1 MRTKLEQAR
10 RANEAPSRAADSR
23 EFRVTTKDPAQ
34 GRQAAPRRRIPAL
47 SLFLPILA
55 LAFASPAFA
64 ATGLAAD
71 SADQLHA
78 STPLSETVAGPML
91 PEQRSMLFANDV
103 SMRSEEHTSELQSL
117 MRNSYAVFCL
127 KKTNKNNCT
136 NAHTRTTIYT
146 TSEHIDN
153 TS

>member
-1 MRTKLEQAR
+1 MICDRQHACLHENLTELEQCR
-10 RANEAPSRAADSR
+10 RLTAAPSRAADSR

-34 GRQAAPRRRIPAL
+34 GRQAAPRRRLPAL

-91 PEQRSMLFANDV
+91 PAQRSLLFANDV
-103 SMRSEEHTSELQSL
+103 SMLIDSGA
-117 MRNSYAVFCL
+117 NP
-127 KKTNKNNCT
+127 
-136 NAHTRTTIYT
+136 TRTPVHPADRARPQIGK
-146 TSEHIDN
+146 E
-153 TS
+153 

>member
-1 MRTKLEQAR
+1 MIRRPPRSTRTDTLFPYTTLFRSIWDGRHTSLHTQLTKLEQDQQTTA
-10 RANEAPSRAADSR
+10 APSRAADSR

-91 PEQRSMLFANDV
+91 PEPRSDRK
-103 SMRSEEHTSELQSL
+103 S
-117 MRNSYAVFCL
+117 
-127 KKTNKNNCT
+127 
-136 NAHTRTTIYT
+136 TR
-146 TSEHIDN
+146 
-153 TS
+153 

>member
-1 MRTKLEQAR
+1 MPSSCDRRHIPLHADLTKLEQAQQTT
-10 RANEAPSRAADSR
+10 AAPSRAADSR

-78 STPLSETVAGPML
+78 STPLSETV
-91 PEQRSMLFANDV
+91 RSD
-103 SMRSEEHTSELQSL
+103 EHTSELQSL
-117 MRNSYAVFCL
+117 MRTSYAVFCL
-127 KKTNKNNCT
+127 KKK
-136 NAHTRTTIYT
+136 TTQ
-146 TSEHIDN
+146 
-153 TS
+153 